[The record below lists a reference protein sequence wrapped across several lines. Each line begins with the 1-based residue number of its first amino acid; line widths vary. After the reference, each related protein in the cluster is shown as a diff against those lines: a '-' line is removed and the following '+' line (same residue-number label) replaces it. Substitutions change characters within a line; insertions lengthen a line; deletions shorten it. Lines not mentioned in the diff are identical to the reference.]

1 MRETKFRGMTT
12 KGEMI
17 TGSLVVTDR
26 FIKHMERCHT
36 KTWIVE
42 SAFGNGGWFNVTRKQ
57 YVKPETVGQYTGLK
71 DLNGVEI
78 FEGDIV
84 KWGHVKNFEE
94 MPIRIAIVE
103 MHPSLRLR
111 RVNSKHENIFEWG
124 NFMYARY
131 VDRALEVIGNVHQE

>member
-1 MRETKFRGMTT
+1 MREAKFRGMTT

-71 DLNGVEI
+71 DRNGVEI
-78 FEGDIV
+78 CEGDVITDHVGVGVIV
-84 KWGHVKNFEE
+84 WSDKNASLKVSYLGDNNGLGKWFADYNLKGERE
-94 MPIRIAIVE
+94 SI
-103 MHPSLRLR
+103 
-111 RVNSKHENIFEWG
+111 
-124 NFMYARY
+124 
-131 VDRALEVIGNVHQE
+131 EVIGNIHENHELLERE